1 MDNSNGQSERRHCSL
16 SIALMHYPMYDREY
30 KVVTTSITNLD
41 IHDIAR
47 LSRTYSLSDFWVITP
62 IKAQQELVGRIINYW
77 SSDAGRSY
85 NPHRGDALSL
95 VRVVD
100 DIENVVEIIHNR
112 EGKLPKLIATD
123 ARPYPN
129 MVNYEFV
136 KDLVRANE
144 PVVLVLGTGHGIAY
158 EMIRRMDY
166 FLAPIRPNGDFNH
179 LSVRSAASILV
190 DRIIGDSL

>member
-1 MDNSNGQSERRHCSL
+1 
-16 SIALMHYPMYDREY
+16 MYDREY
-30 KVVTTSITNLD
+30 KVVTTSVTNLD

-47 LSRTYSLSDFWVITP
+47 LSRTYNLSDFWVVTP
-62 IKAQQELVGRIINYW
+62 IKAQQDLVHRIVDYW
-77 SSDAGRSY
+77 SSHAGRAY
-85 NPHRGDALSL
+85 NPHRGEALSL

-100 DIENVVEIIHNR
+100 SIENVVEIIKAR
-112 EGKLPKLIATD
+112 VGKVPKLVATD

-136 KDLVRANE
+136 RNLVKADE

-158 EMIRRMDY
+158 EMIRSMDY

-190 DRIIGDSL
+190 DRIIGDGLEIEQ

>member
-1 MDNSNGQSERRHCSL
+1 MSNTGSTNSL
-16 SIALMHYPMYDREY
+16 SIALLHYPMYDREY
-30 KVVTTSITNLD
+30 KIVTTSVTNLD

-47 LSRTYSLSDFWVITP
+47 LSRTYNLSDFWVVTP
-62 IKAQQELVGRIINYW
+62 VKAQQEMVKRIIQYWASEEGRI
-77 SSDAGRSY
+77 Y
-85 NPHRGDALSL
+85 NPHRHEALSL
-95 VRVVD
+95 VRVMD
-100 DIENVVEIIHNR
+100 DIESVVKCLEER
-112 EGKLPKLIATD
+112 EGKIPKLVATD

-129 MVNYEFV
+129 MVNYDFV
-136 KDLVRANE
+136 RDLVSAKE

-158 EMIRRMDY
+158 EMIRKMDY